1 MGLRGRWECIDERL
15 RTVQQKSALL
25 RLVPLNALFKL
36 PAGFLE
42 LLNCFLHHIH
52 PSVATCKVVVL
63 RYFIVALTQRCL
75 LEKLEGTLRLIS
87 FVEEV
92 ECLRI

>member
-1 MGLRGRWECIDERL
+1 M

-25 RLVPLNALFKL
+25 RLVPLDAFFKL

-42 LLNCFLHHIH
+42 FLDCLLHHVH
-52 PSVATCKVVVL
+52 PSVTTCKVVVL
-63 RYFIVALTQRCL
+63 RNFIVALTQRRL